1 VAAAE
6 TRRGASGSPY
16 DSTMTLS
23 LPPKARS
30 ARSGTTSKTGKKP
43 ENAPAKAK
51 QEDTDL
57 SPAASQ
63 VLRRFRLVFN
73 AVKTH
78 FQRVEQ
84 KAGIGGAQLWAL
96 SLIQARPGIGVKALA
111 QAMDIHQSTA
121 SNLLR
126 GLSERGLVVA
136 AKDGP
141 DRRTVQLRASPAGA
155 RLLRRAPG
163 PFAGVLPTALAGLDA
178 GTLAR
183 LDQDLAVLIVALG
196 VDESAATTPL
206 GK

>member
-1 VAAAE
+1 
-6 TRRGASGSPY
+6 
-16 DSTMTLS
+16 MTLS
-23 LPPKARS
+23 PPPRARA
-30 ARSGTTSKTGKKP
+30 ARSGTYSSAAKTTDPAAAQTSPQDTG
-43 ENAPAKAK
+43 
-51 QEDTDL
+51 L

-111 QAMDIHQSTA
+111 QAMDVHQSTA

-183 LDQDLAVLIVALG
+183 LDRDLAVLIIAMG
-196 VDESAATTPL
+196 VDESAAAIPL